1 MNARTLIALLL
12 AAVAAGCTVD
22 NDASVRFAAAC
33 FPPVP
38 NDDGS
43 CSYPSTCDSVMLD
56 NLWVDPSWAPTG
68 GTLVWPFQVDNL
80 RPDNSSLV
88 DGRTN
93 TATAFITG
101 FRIAYASSAVSLPEA
116 IIEYSTRTIEPESS
130 QVLSIPVVP
139 LSVATQLTAIPGGFG
154 TLRAEIRATGHY
166 ADGTSIETGPFS
178 VVVVVQNG
186 GWTGGT
192 CTDPTQT
199 VRGYCPQDGQT
210 GLPLCK

>member
-1 MNARTLIALLL
+1 MNARALIALLL
-12 AAVAAGCTVD
+12 AAAAAGCTVD
-22 NDASVRFAAAC
+22 NNASVRIAAAC
-33 FPPVP
+33 FPPTP

-68 GTLVWPFQVDNL
+68 GTLVWPFQVDNQ
-80 RPDNSSLV
+80 RPDNSNN

-101 FRIAYASSAVSLPEA
+101 FKIAYTSSAISLPEVT
-116 IIEYSTRTIEPESS
+116 IDYTTRTIESESA

-154 TLRAEIRATGHY
+154 TMRAEIRATGHY
-166 ADGTSIETGPFS
+166 GDGTSIETGPFS

-186 GWTGGT
+186 GWTGGS
-192 CTDPTQT
+192 CTDATQS
-199 VRGYCPQDGQT
+199 VVGYCPQEGQT

>member
-1 MNARTLIALLL
+1 MNARALIALLL
-12 AAVAAGCTVD
+12 AAAAGGCTVD
-22 NDASVRFAAAC
+22 NNASVRISAAC
-33 FPPVP
+33 FPPTP

-68 GTLVWPFQVDNL
+68 GTLVWPFQVDNQ
-80 RPDNSSLV
+80 RPDNSNN

-101 FRIAYASSAVSLPEA
+101 FKIAYTSSAISLPEVT
-116 IIEYSTRTIEPESS
+116 IDYTTRTIESESA

-154 TLRAEIRATGHY
+154 TMRAEIRATGHY
-166 ADGTSIETGPFS
+166 GDGTSIETGPFS

-192 CTDPTQT
+192 CTDATQS
-199 VRGYCPQDGQT
+199 VVGYCPQEGQT